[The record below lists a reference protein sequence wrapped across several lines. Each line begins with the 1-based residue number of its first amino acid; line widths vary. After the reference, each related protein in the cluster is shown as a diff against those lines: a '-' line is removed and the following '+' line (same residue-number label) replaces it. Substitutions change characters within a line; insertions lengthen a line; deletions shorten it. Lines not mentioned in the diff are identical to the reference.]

1 LVAGDQ
7 NTPRSI
13 KKLGTPSH
21 ASTSIFNHARQLFA
35 RCSNPGKI
43 IGRDAERAELAQF
56 VQSRLQSRSGGCLYV
71 SGPPGTGKSALLGDV
86 ISQWSKDESIKISVV
101 NCMSVRTTKDLSQ
114 KLAEDLDLA
123 EDADFD
129 CIRSNFVQRGSR
141 LSLVVLDEVDC
152 LVDLDL
158 ALLYNLFEWALE
170 PESSLV
176 LIGIANALD
185 LTDRLLPRLKT
196 RNLKPDL
203 LPFMPYTAAQIS
215 EVLTAK
221 LKSLVGEESKS
232 IPFLQPAAI
241 QFCAK
246 KVAAQTGDL
255 RKAFDICQRA
265 IDLVADEFRDRD
277 EEKSIHDS
285 PSKIPLMENCNL
297 ASPHSPQSPAKTK
310 CAYTFETVP
319 KATIA
324 HIARVTA
331 QAFGNGATQRL
342 AGLNLQQKAV
352 LCALAALEKRK
363 RDTHVQKAMFST
375 PSKTGHSTAPTIKQ
389 LFETYSALCKRE
401 KLFHALS
408 SLEFR
413 DVVSGLEGLNLI
425 TPADGRSGS
434 FGTPL
439 TPSRTPSR
447 RGKNSFAGPI
457 ATGDERRMA
466 SAVSKKEI
474 ECAIQGGPGG
484 ELLREM
490 LEGDVM
496 L

>member
-1 LVAGDQ
+1 
-7 NTPRSI
+7 
-13 KKLGTPSH
+13 
-21 ASTSIFNHARQLFA
+21 
-35 RCSNPGKI
+35 
-43 IGRDAERAELAQF
+43 
-56 VQSRLQSRSGGCLYV
+56 
-71 SGPPGTGKSALLGDV
+71 
-86 ISQWSKDESIKISVV
+86 
-101 NCMSVRTTKDLSQ
+101 MSVRTTKDLSQ
-114 KLAEDLDLA
+114 KLAEDLHLA
-123 EDADFD
+123 EDTGFD
-129 CIRSNFVQRGSR
+129 SIRSSFTQSGSG
-141 LSLVVLDEVDC
+141 LFLVVLDEVDC

-158 ALLYNLFEWALE
+158 ALLYNLFEWSLE

-221 LKSLVGEESKS
+221 LRSLAGEESQS
-232 IPFLQPAAI
+232 VPFLQPAAI

-265 IDLVADEFRDRD
+265 IDLVANETRDRD
-277 EEKSIHDS
+277 EEKSIHNS

-297 ASPHSPQSPAKTK
+297 ASPHSPRSPTKTK
-310 CAYTFETVP
+310 SVYTLETAP

-363 RDTHVQKAMFST
+363 RNTQMQKAMFST

-425 TPADGRSGS
+425 TPADGRNGS

-439 TPSRTPSR
+439 TPSHTPSR

-474 ECAIQGGPGG
+474 ECAIQGGAGG
-484 ELLREM
+484 ELLKEM
-490 LEGDVM
+490 LEGDVT